1 MEHQDQTTSPPE
13 PEPEPGL
20 VAGQD
25 KETNTWAM
33 ILHLSLLSG
42 LVVPMAG
49 LIVPIIIYVIKKD
62 SLPGLEPHGN
72 VVFNWMISAVIYAIV
87 SIVLIFVL
95 VGVLTLFAVAILS
108 IVFPIIGAIKASE
121 GEVWPYPLSIPI
133 FK

>member
-1 MEHQDQTTSPPE
+1 MEHQDQTTPQPE
-13 PEPEPGL
+13 PESEAGPGPD
-20 VAGQD
+20 Q
-25 KETNTWAM
+25 ETKTWAM

-62 SLPGLEPHGN
+62 SLPGLAPHGN

-87 SIVLIFVL
+87 SFILIFIL
-95 VGVLTLFAVAILS
+95 VGFLTLFAVAVLS